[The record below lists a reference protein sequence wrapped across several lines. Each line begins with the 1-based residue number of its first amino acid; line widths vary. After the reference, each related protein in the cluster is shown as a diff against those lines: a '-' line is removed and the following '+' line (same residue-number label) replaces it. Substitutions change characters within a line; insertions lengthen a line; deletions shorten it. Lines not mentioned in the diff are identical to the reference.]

1 MLRCGT
7 ATSHNGPGVRE
18 VQEHWLNEGQA
29 LTVCVLSRIEKA
41 KEVRATLQAPENRS
55 SADDRFCRR
64 EEVMKISDIIS
75 NLSPLA
81 LADLANGRARN
92 R

>member
-41 KEVRATLQAPENRS
+41 KEVRASPRT
-55 SADDRFCRR
+55 DHRR
-64 EEVMKISDIIS
+64 TTGFAVGKKS
-75 NLSPLA
+75 
-81 LADLANGRARN
+81 
-92 R
+92 